1 MRNKDRVNAVLQIQ
15 QFYILLNIMKKTK
28 GLGAK
33 IKDCKSHKKLKTL
46 WNSRKNENGED
57 VWPKG
62 KLMEYFIAKAF

>member
-1 MRNKDRVNAVLQIQ
+1 
-15 QFYILLNIMKKTK
+15 MKKTK